1 MDRVGHDLSRGIVQS
16 DTGYE
21 KKLGLQ
27 INHLR
32 FCYYFLLIPAMFGD
46 TGIIDTVKKQMRQV
60 ANPLTG
66 HNFTPLK
73 DIVVI
78 TGGSNGLGKEMVRL
92 FKKRGTRVAILD
104 KVALEEA
111 TADSNVRFY
120 ECDVSDVN
128 QLLAC
133 HDQILKDFGAPTIL
147 INNAGVNSPGT
158 ILETSFSAIE
168 NVIKTNLLLSFYTT
182 KVFLPEML
190 ERKRGYIVTISSV
203 LGYLSPTHFG
213 AYGASKSGLMA
224 FHESLTYEMGCPL
237 LSCSGIKTLLVAPGQ
252 LDTDLFLNVRTPQ
265 NMLAPKLS
273 LEAVA
278 AKIIRALETGEKG
291 ELRLPLYAKFVP
303 FLRAAPSCAVGLFRF
318 VSQMDNLAKQSVEA
332 QKVSPLN
339 QIRGSEKVVPQVDI
353 AVPITINNELAVTA
367 TPDIKT
373 GAASSTAVSNPT
385 ASI

>member
-1 MDRVGHDLSRGIVQS
+1 
-16 DTGYE
+16 
-21 KKLGLQ
+21 
-27 INHLR
+27 
-32 FCYYFLLIPAMFGD
+32 
-46 TGIIDTVKKQMRQV
+46 MRQV
-60 ANPLTG
+60 AYPLTG
-66 HNFTPLK
+66 HNFNPLK

-78 TGGSNGLGKEMVRL
+78 TGGSNGLGKELVRL
-92 FKKRGTRVAILD
+92 LKMRNARVAILD
-104 KVALEEA
+104 VVPLEEA

-147 INNAGVNSPGT
+147 INNAGVNTAGT

-168 NVIKTNLLLSFYTT
+168 NVIKINLLLSFYTT
-182 KVFLPEML
+182 KIFLPEML

-237 LSCSGIKTLLVAPGQ
+237 LSTSGIKTLLVCPGQ
-252 LDTDLFLNVRTPQ
+252 MDTEMFLNVRTPL

-278 AKIIRALETGEKG
+278 AKIIRALETGARG
-291 ELRLPLYAKFVP
+291 ELRLPLYTKLVP
-303 FLRAAPSCAVGLFRF
+303 LLRAAPCCVVGLFRF

-332 QKVSPLN
+332 QRASPLN
-339 QIRGSEKVVPQVDI
+339 QIRGTEKLFPQVNI
-353 AVPITINNELAVTA
+353 AVPITINPELAVPA

-373 GAASSTAVSNPT
+373 GAASSTAVGNPT
-385 ASI
+385 ASR